1 MKTEIISCEALDA
14 IDRAVAVFQAGGL
27 VAFPTD
33 TVYGVAAPA
42 FSKEGIDRLY
52 EAKGR
57 ENNKAISVLI
67 GNHDQ
72 LNIITPNLTQSAS
85 LLAQRFWPG
94 GLTLIVSRRPELPNN
109 LSPLPTIGVRM
120 PNHPFAIALIIRCGP
135 LATTSAN
142 LSGGPD
148 PQTVQDV
155 LAQLD
160 GRIALV
166 FDGGATP
173 GGIPSSVVDCT
184 LPEPAI
190 LRSGAISTE
199 DILNVLQRRSSH

>member
-1 MKTEIISCEALDA
+1 MKTEILASKDPDA
-14 IDRAVAVFQAGGL
+14 IERAVAVFKLGGL

-57 ENNKAISVLI
+57 QNTKAISVLI
-67 GNHDQ
+67 GSADQ
-72 LNIITPNLTQSAS
+72 LNLITPNLTPAAS
-85 LLAQRFWPG
+85 RLARSFWPG
-94 GLTLIVSRRPELPNN
+94 GLTLVVSRQTDLPGN

-120 PNHPFAIALIIRCGP
+120 PKHAFAIALLLRCGP

-142 LSGGPD
+142 LSGGSD
-148 PQTVQDV
+148 PQTAQDV
-155 LAQLD
+155 MAQLD
-160 GRIALV
+160 GRIELV
-166 FDGGATP
+166 LDGGATP
-173 GGIPSSVVDCT
+173 GGIPSTVVDCT

-190 LRSGAISTE
+190 LRQGAISSE
-199 DILNVLQRRSSH
+199 DILNVLRSEA

>member
-1 MKTEIISCEALDA
+1 MKTEIISCEAPDA
-14 IDRAVAVFQAGGL
+14 IERAVAVFQAGGL

-42 FSKEGIDRLY
+42 FSKEGIDRLF

-67 GNHDQ
+67 GDTEQ

-85 LLAQRFWPG
+85 RLAQRFWPG
-94 GLTLIVSRRPELPNN
+94 GLTLVVSRRPELPGN

-120 PNHPFAIALIIRCGP
+120 PNHPFAIALLIRCGP

-148 PQTVQDV
+148 PQTAQDV

-160 GRIALV
+160 GRIAMVL
-166 FDGGATP
+166 DGGATP
-173 GGIPSSVVDCT
+173 GSIPSTVVDCT

-190 LRSGAISTE
+190 LRKGVISSE
-199 DILNVLQRRSSH
+199 AILNALQRRS

>member
-1 MKTEIISCEALDA
+1 MKTEIISCEAPDA
-14 IDRAVAVFQAGGL
+14 IERAVAIFQAGGL

-42 FSKEGIDRLY
+42 FSKEGIDRLF

-67 GNHDQ
+67 GGTEQ

-85 LLAQRFWPG
+85 RLVQRFWPG
-94 GLTLIVSRRPELPNN
+94 GLTLVVSRRPELPGN

-120 PNHPFAIALIIRCGP
+120 PNHPFAIALLIRCGP

-148 PQTVQDV
+148 PQTAQDV

-166 FDGGATP
+166 LDGGTTP
-173 GGIPSSVVDCT
+173 GGIPSTVVDCT

-190 LRSGAISTE
+190 LRKGAISSE
-199 DILNVLQRRSSH
+199 AILKVLQAAA

>member
-1 MKTEIISCEALDA
+1 MKTELISCEAPEA

-42 FSKEGIDRLY
+42 FNKEGIDRLY

-57 ENNKAISVLI
+57 ENTKAISVLI
-67 GNHDQ
+67 GGPEQ
-72 LNIITPNLTQSAS
+72 LDLITPNLGQAANR
-85 LLAQRFWPG
+85 LARRFWPG
-94 GLTLIVSRRPELPNN
+94 GLTLVVSRHPGLPGN

-120 PNHPFAIALIIRCGP
+120 PNHAFAIALLQRCGP

-142 LSGGPD
+142 LSGGLD
-148 PQTVQDV
+148 PQNAQDV

-160 GRIALV
+160 GRIELV
-166 FDGGATP
+166 LDGGNVP
-173 GGIPSSVVDCT
+173 GGVPSTVVDCT
-184 LPEPAI
+184 LAEPAI
-190 LRSGAISTE
+190 LRKGAISTE
-199 DILNVLQRRSSH
+199 DIMSVLREEA

>member
-1 MKTEIISCEALDA
+1 MKTEIISCEAPDA
-14 IDRAVAVFQAGGL
+14 IERAVAVFQAGGL

-42 FSKEGIDRLY
+42 FSKEGIDRLF

-67 GNHDQ
+67 GDTEQ

-85 LLAQRFWPG
+85 RLAQRFWPG
-94 GLTLIVSRRPELPNN
+94 GLTLVVSRRSELPGN

-120 PNHPFAIALIIRCGP
+120 PNHPFAIALLIRCGP

-148 PQTVQDV
+148 PQTAQDV

-160 GRIALV
+160 GRIAMVL
-166 FDGGATP
+166 DGGATP
-173 GGIPSSVVDCT
+173 GSIPSTVVDCT

-190 LRSGAISTE
+190 LRKGVISSE
-199 DILNVLQRRSSH
+199 AILNALQRRS

>member
-1 MKTEIISCEALDA
+1 MKTELISCEAPEA

-42 FSKEGIDRLY
+42 FNKEGIDRLY

-57 ENNKAISVLI
+57 ENTKAISVLI
-67 GNHDQ
+67 GEPEQ
-72 LNIITPNLTQSAS
+72 LDLITPNLGQAANR
-85 LLAQRFWPG
+85 LARRFWPG
-94 GLTLIVSRRPELPNN
+94 GLTLVVSRHPGLPGN

-120 PNHPFAIALIIRCGP
+120 PNHAFAIALLQRCGP

-142 LSGGPD
+142 LSGGLD
-148 PQTVQDV
+148 PQNAQDV

-160 GRIALV
+160 GRIELV
-166 FDGGATP
+166 LDGGNVP
-173 GGIPSSVVDCT
+173 GGVPSTVVDCT
-184 LPEPAI
+184 LAEPAI
-190 LRSGAISTE
+190 LRKGAISTE
-199 DILNVLQRRSSH
+199 DIMSVLREEA